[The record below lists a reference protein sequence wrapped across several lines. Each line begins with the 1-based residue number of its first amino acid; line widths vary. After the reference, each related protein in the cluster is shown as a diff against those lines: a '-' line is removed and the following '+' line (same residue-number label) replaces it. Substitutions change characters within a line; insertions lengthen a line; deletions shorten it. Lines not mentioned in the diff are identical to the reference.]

1 MTIDSPQRIAPPP
14 VPRKLNSVDRLEI
27 PLTQRSGERAGGI
40 TSRRTLSTSIAA
52 AGMIARARLSAPI
65 RAAGTMNR
73 PFPAGRNSSCGTGPS
88 SRRES
93 RRD

>member
-27 PLTQRSGERAGGI
+27 PLTQRSGAGRGI
-40 TSRRTLSTSIAA
+40 TCRRTLSTSIAA
-52 AGMIARARLSAPI
+52 AGMIARARLSAPT

-73 PFPAGRNSSCGTGPS
+73 PFPAGRNSSCATRLS